1 MDARLQKIISDV
13 DATLSSEGYNFLQF
27 FAAVGEKH
35 TSMLNLS
42 GENHKKFSSY
52 YRSLQTND
60 YSVYSKG
67 ALLENLTAILF
78 GEQVFTVLRNC
89 HTSSNELDAL
99 VTWSEKSRSLNFNTS
114 FPCFGDSFICECK
127 NYNGPVNVTYVGKFY
142 SLLRLSSAK
151 LGIMVSWNGVTGR
164 TDWSDA
170 QGLIKKI
177 ALKESLFIIVLDRND
192 LKRVCDNETNIF
204 SLVADKCFAL
214 QQDIDYSDCIKRHE
228 AENILFSRT
237 IS

>member
-1 MDARLQKIISDV
+1 MDAKLQKIISNV
-13 DATLSSEGYNFLQF
+13 NTMLSSEGYNFLQF

-42 GENHKKFSSY
+42 ETNREKFSSY
-52 YRSLQTND
+52 YRSLQAND

-78 GEQVFTVLRNC
+78 DEQVFSVLRNC
-89 HTSSNELDAL
+89 RTSSNELDAL

-127 NYNGPVNVTYVGKFY
+127 NYNGPVNVTYVGKFC

-151 LGIMVSWNGVTGR
+151 LGIMISWNGVTGR
-164 TDWSDA
+164 TDWADA

-177 ALKESLFIIVLDRND
+177 ALKEGLFIIVLDKND

-204 SLVADKCFAL
+204 SLVTDKCFTL
-214 QQDIDYSDCIKRHE
+214 QQDISYSDCIKMHE
-228 AENILFSRT
+228 AENVLFSKT

>member
-1 MDARLQKIISDV
+1 MDARLQQFISDV
-13 DATLSSEGYNFLQF
+13 NATLSSEGYTFSQF
-27 FAAVGEKH
+27 FAAIGAKQ

-42 GENHKKFSSY
+42 TENHRKFSSY
-52 YRSLQTND
+52 YHSLQLND

-67 ALLENLTAILF
+67 ALLEELTALLF
-78 GEQVFTVLRNC
+78 DNQIFSVLRNC
-89 HTSSNELDAL
+89 HTSSNELDIL
-99 VTWSEKSRSLNFNTS
+99 VTWSEKSRSLTFNTA

-127 NYNGPVNVTYVGKFY
+127 NYNGPVNVTYVGKFC

-151 LGIMVSWNGVTGR
+151 LGIMVSWNGITGR
-164 TDWSDA
+164 NDWSDS

-177 ALKESLFIIVLDRND
+177 ALKEGLFIIVLDKND

-204 SLVADKCFAL
+204 SLVTDKYFAL
-214 QQDIDYSDCIKRHE
+214 QQDINYSDCIQNHA
-228 AENILFSRT
+228 AENVLFPDL